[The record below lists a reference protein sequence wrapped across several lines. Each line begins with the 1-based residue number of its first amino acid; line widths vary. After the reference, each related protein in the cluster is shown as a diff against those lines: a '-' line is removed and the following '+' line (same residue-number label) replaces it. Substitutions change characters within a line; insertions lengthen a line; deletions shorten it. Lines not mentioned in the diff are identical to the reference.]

1 MKNFDEKEWAKTKSL
16 LREHLQAPRLEHP
29 DFVNSRVL
37 QEIER
42 LKRTSRP
49 AASFSLRWLAWTG
62 VAAILCAGLMTML
75 FLPNETGRR
84 SDTEFISQVV
94 TVRAEIPQLSVS
106 EFRVPNERGVV
117 IWIEG
122 ADYIPAENAV
132 R

>member
-1 MKNFDEKEWAKTKSL
+1 MKNFDEKEWGRTRSL
-16 LREHLQAPRLEHP
+16 LREHLRAPRLEHP

-42 LKRTSRP
+42 LKRAPRP
-49 AASFSLRWLAWTG
+49 SALFPLKWLAWTG
-62 VAAILCAGLMTML
+62 VAAIFCAGLLTML
-75 FLPNETGRR
+75 FLPHDTGRR

-94 TVRAEIPQLSVS
+94 SARAEIPQLSVS

-117 IWIEG
+117 IWLEG